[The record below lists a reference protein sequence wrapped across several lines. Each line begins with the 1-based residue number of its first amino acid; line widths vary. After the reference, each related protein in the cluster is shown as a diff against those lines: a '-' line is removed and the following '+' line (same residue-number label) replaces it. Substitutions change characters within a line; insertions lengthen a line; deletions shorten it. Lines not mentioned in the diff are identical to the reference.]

1 MAGPTEKLPDMTE
14 PAVRLVRKL
23 VGHRRSYGIPSR
35 AALADVAPEL
45 GISPWRVQTLYYRLA
60 SMCPV
65 LLTEWN
71 RLRERGA
78 AMLRQEAVRLRRL
91 ADELDA
97 EADYQSQ
104 QSHGA
109 TACHGTAGDD
119 GPREVPE

>member
-1 MAGPTEKLPDMTE
+1 MTE
-14 PAVRLVRKL
+14 PAIKLVRKV
-23 VGHRRSYGIPSR
+23 VGHRRRYGIPSR
-35 AALADVAPEL
+35 TAMADVAPEL
-45 GISPWRVQTLYYRLA
+45 GISPWRVQTLYSRLA

-65 LLTEWN
+65 LLAEWE
-71 RLRERGA
+71 RLRVRGA
-78 AMLRQEAVRLRRL
+78 AMLRAEAVRLRRL